1 MLSKEQ
7 VKEKVGRA
15 AARLVSEGM
24 NIGAGTGSTA
34 YWFIMALGERVAAG
48 LQCQAVPT
56 SRQTR
61 ELLISR
67 QIPVIE
73 LNEVDTLDLVVDGAD
88 ELDHQLQLIK
98 GGGGALLQE
107 KMVAYAA
114 RQYVIIADEDKLVN
128 QLGRF
133 PLPVEVIPFGYRQ
146 VKRAVEQ
153 AYNCQAT
160 LRLKNGQPF
169 LTDNQNYI
177 LDLGMQEI
185 TNPGQVQAF
194 LNNIPGVVENGL
206 FLGMAQEALIGKSN
220 GEIIHL
226 KIKTP

>member
-34 YWFIMALGERVAAG
+34 YWFIVGLGERVAAG
-48 LQCQAVPT
+48 LQCKAVPT

-61 ELLISR
+61 ELLLSH

-73 LNEVDTLDLVVDGAD
+73 LNEVDALDLVVDGAD
-88 ELDHQLQLIK
+88 ELDQHLQLIK

-114 RQYVIIADEDKLVN
+114 RQYVIIADEDKLVKE
-128 QLGRF
+128 LGRF

-146 VKRAVEQ
+146 VQRTVEQ
-153 AYNCQAT
+153 AYNCQAP

-169 LTDNQNYI
+169 ITDNQNYI
-177 LDLGMQEI
+177 LDLAMQEI

-206 FLGMAQEALIGKSN
+206 FLDMAQEALIGKPN

-226 KIKTP
+226 TIKTP